1 MMNNEKVIEVLESLR
16 DYVNENWDETEYE
29 KEMDEAEEAV
39 NIAVAFLKKTS
50 ICGVLELNGKKYS
63 VSEIEE

>member
-1 MMNNEKVIEVLESLR
+1 MNKEKVIEVLESLR

-39 NIAVAFLKKTS
+39 NIAVAFLKGTS
-50 ICGVLELNGKKYS
+50 VCGFLELNGKKYS